1 MILMGRKPR
10 AHREICTRAASS
22 NTLLT
27 EHTWA
32 GEVSIPISVVR
43 G

>member
-1 MILMGRKPR
+1 MILTGENSG
-10 AHREICTRAASS
+10 ASREICTKAASS

-32 GEVSIPISVVR
+32 GEVSIPTPW
-43 G
+43 